1 MFGRCPAVCCR
12 VGCPPC
18 RGAPRGACWR
28 GWPARAGGISHRRL
42 CLHRAGCLA
51 VLRLLVCVADHVSY
65 VSFGF
70 CATSFQL
77 IVTILI
83 YLFHPSV
90 GFFPVAGWTLVS
102 ADLPFQALFLKRD
115 ICSFSKPFT
124 GCFSSDLSIASK
136 VSLCSLFA
144 TTDV

>member
-1 MFGRCPAVCCR
+1 M
-12 VGCPPC
+12 
-18 RGAPRGACWR
+18 
-28 GWPARAGGISHRRL
+28 
-42 CLHRAGCLA
+42 
-51 VLRLLVCVADHVSY
+51 ADHVSY

-136 VSLCSLFA
+136 VSLFSLFA
-144 TTDV
+144 TTMCRASLEDVKISGKRKPLDLGRRENLTDCERNISLCFQTSFAFIFVCVVFF